1 MFHHIEQINWLVS
14 IWWEHWP
21 LRGLNIANIFIMETT
36 ADNEFLRKTIIQII
50 NIVDLQQ
57 KMKHFGTLH
66 HKIPSK

>member
-1 MFHHIEQINWLVS
+1 
-14 IWWEHWP
+14 
-21 LRGLNIANIFIMETT
+21 METT
-36 ADNEFLRKTIIQII
+36 ADNEFLLKTIIQVV